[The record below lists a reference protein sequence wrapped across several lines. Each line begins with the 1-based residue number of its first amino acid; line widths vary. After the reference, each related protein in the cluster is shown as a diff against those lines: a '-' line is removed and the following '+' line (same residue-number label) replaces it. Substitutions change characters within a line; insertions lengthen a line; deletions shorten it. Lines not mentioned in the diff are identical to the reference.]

1 MYHLLRTLAPVDTFL
16 AYIDIFSLHSE
27 DESGA
32 RYSMQGQIKFYYY
45 DHTLN
50 NRYYNH
56 SGYTRNSYLL
66 VLCFCLYRDNIQG
79 DIQISKI
86 PPSKTAKWYF
96 HY

>member
-27 DESGA
+27 DELGA

-45 DHTLN
+45 DHTFN

-66 VLCFCLYRDNIQG
+66 VLCFCLCRDNIQG
-79 DIQISKI
+79 DIQISKN
-86 PPSKTAKWYF
+86 TTQ
-96 HY
+96 